1 MKFGQF
7 IEKMSAKK
15 ISKQEL
21 FGGEKE
27 QFMVAD
33 DKFKHFAKFKDHL
46 TKSATIKK
54 EGKVE
59 GTKFAFYEL
68 NKTQF
73 QIGKVKDDYEYIAA
87 ADRKTLEDLLQK
99 FIDSTGLT
107 EQDISQNLVQPTKVT
122 LEFLKQHLWKAADI
136 LRGSLDA
143 SEYRQPVM
151 TILFLKRLNDRF
163 EENVESLVKKGK
175 SEKEAN
181 QEFRHDFYIPA
192 EARWEKLSSVRSKVG
207 EKIDHLCKLIEEV
220 NPKLSGVLTNTKYSD
235 PRKYPDDRLAN
246 LISHFNSPRLR
257 NSDLEKEDI
266 FGDAYE
272 YLLEQFADATK
283 KKGGEFFTPRE
294 VVKLLV
300 NIVDPK
306 EGMRI
311 CDPTCG
317 SGGMLIVSRRYVEK
331 HGGNPQNLVLDGQES
346 NYGNL
351 AMCKMNM
358 VLHGITDFTIEYGD
372 TLSDP
377 KLVDGGKLKTYDRVL
392 ANFPFSMDW
401 DNKGAEK
408 DPYNR
413 FRFGVP
419 PAQDKADFAFI
430 QHMFSQLN
438 QKGQAAIICSQGVLF
453 RRNEEV
459 KIREGMIKEDV
470 IEGIVALPEKLF
482 FGTGIPACVLIL
494 NKNKPEKRK
503 NKIIFIYAAKNY
515 LEGKNRNKLRDQDIE
530 KIVKAFKEYKDIDRY
545 CHVANL
551 EELQEN
557 EFNLNVP
564 RYVDI
569 SEPEEEIDIQA
580 TINELKKLE
589 KQRVEI
595 EAKVT
600 SDLKEL
606 GFKV

>member
-1 MKFGQF
+1 
-7 IEKMSAKK
+7 MSAKDIGK
-15 ISKQEL
+15 KAV
-21 FGGEKE
+21 FGDEKE
-27 QFMVAD
+27 QYLIAD
-33 DKFKHFAKFKDHL
+33 DKFNEFKKFKDYL
-46 TKSATIKK
+46 IKSSEIKK
-54 EGKVE
+54 QVE
-59 GTKFAFYEL
+59 TKNDNFAFYIL
-68 NKTQF
+68 DKAQF
-73 QIGKVKDDYEYIAA
+73 QIGKLKDDYAYIATP
-87 ADRKTLEDLLQK
+87 DRKTLEDLLQR
-99 FIDSTGLT
+99 FLDESGIT
-107 EQDISQNLVQPTKVT
+107 ETEISKGFKQNEKVT

-181 QEFRHDFYIPA
+181 QEFRHDFYIPS

-207 EKIDHLCKLIEEV
+207 EKIDHLCKLIEEA

-272 YLLEQFADATK
+272 YLLEQFADSTK

-306 EGMRI
+306 EGMKI

-358 VLHGITDFTIEYGD
+358 VLHGITDFTIEFGD

-377 KLVDGGKLKTYDRVL
+377 KLVEGGKLKTYDRVL

-453 RRNEEV
+453 RGNEEV

-503 NKIIFIYAAKNY
+503 NKIIFIYAAKDY
-515 LEGKNRNKLRDQDIE
+515 LEGKNRNKLRDEDIE

-545 CHVANL
+545 CHIADL
-551 EELQEN
+551 EELKEN

-569 SEPEEEIDIQA
+569 SEPEEEIDIQK
-580 TINELKKLE
+580 TIDEIKKLE
-589 KQRVEI
+589 KEREEI
-595 EAKVT
+595 EAKVRE
-600 SDLKEL
+600 DLKEL
-606 GFKV
+606 GIKV

>member
-1 MKFGQF
+1 VDYSKE
-7 IEKMSAKK
+7 IIILSPCYNDNHIYKK
-15 ISKQEL
+15 NRL
-21 FGGEKE
+21 
-27 QFMVAD
+27 
-33 DKFKHFAKFKDHL
+33 DHL
-46 TKSATIKK
+46 MA
-54 EGKVE
+54 
-59 GTKFAFYEL
+59 
-68 NKTQF
+68 
-73 QIGKVKDDYEYIAA
+73 
-87 ADRKTLEDLLQK
+87 
-99 FIDSTGLT
+99 
-107 EQDISQNLVQPTKVT
+107 SQKVT

-207 EKIDHLCKLIEEV
+207 EKIDHLCKLIEEA

-317 SGGMLIVSRRYVEK
+317 SGGMLIVSRRHVEK

-430 QHMFSQLN
+430 QHMYSQLN
-438 QKGQAAIICSQGVLF
+438 EKGQAAIICSQGVLF
-453 RRNEEV
+453 RGGKEV
-459 KIREGMIKEDV
+459 RIREGMIKEDV
-470 IEGIVALPEKLF
+470 IEGIIAIPQALF

-515 LEGKNRNKLRDQDIE
+515 LAGKNRNKLRDEDIE
-530 KIVKAFKEYKDIDRY
+530 KIVWAFKNYKDIDRY
-545 CHVANL
+545 CHVADL

-569 SEPEEEIDIQA
+569 SEPEEEVDIQA
-580 TINELKKLE
+580 TIDELNKLE
-589 KQRVEI
+589 KEREELEV
-595 EAKVT
+595 KVRE
-600 SDLKEL
+600 DLKEL
-606 GFKV
+606 GLKV